1 LSTPAGQPYSAS
13 SWKQE
18 VSLRVAAHRSRGGL
32 PAARPATFVQS
43 RQEPLRRAAQ
53 IAARVAARYAQ
64 APSYSQMHVQA
75 LAAQNAVPE
84 ALPGPLAA
92 SAGAF
97 LRQFD
102 AVQAVEPG
110 QPSIQ
115 AWEPALVSAQPA
127 VPPSLEAWES
137 EDFRSIREPDFAL
150 SPPQLAPRRASRQT
164 KNYMSPDE
172 DGRERPALAEGLSV
186 VEDHEATEP
195 VLFTHAKL
203 IEFPRE
209 LVAPRKRRPRRAE
222 GPLAAE
228 GLERQLSIFEVDPG
242 AFPMQP
248 GTDGVAPA
256 WASIELEAQPPDE
269 PEPEPLSAA
278 VLLPDLRMA
287 PIHLRMMSA
296 LVDGALIA
304 GALLGAALVAAAG
317 IGHPL
322 PAGIAKISAIL
333 GFLLAGLLYQTIFLI
348 LDNAT
353 PGMRCTGLFLFT
365 FDGQSPTRSRRR
377 TRFGA
382 LLLSV
387 LPVGLGVA
395 WMLFDDGHLCW
406 HDRLSKTYLRK
417 G

>member
-1 LSTPAGQPYSAS
+1 
-13 SWKQE
+13 
-18 VSLRVAAHRSRGGL
+18 
-32 PAARPATFVQS
+32 
-43 RQEPLRRAAQ
+43 
-53 IAARVAARYAQ
+53 
-64 APSYSQMHVQA
+64 
-75 LAAQNAVPE
+75 
-84 ALPGPLAA
+84 
-92 SAGAF
+92 
-97 LRQFD
+97 
-102 AVQAVEPG
+102 
-110 QPSIQ
+110 
-115 AWEPALVSAQPA
+115 
-127 VPPSLEAWES
+127 
-137 EDFRSIREPDFAL
+137 
-150 SPPQLAPRRASRQT
+150 
-164 KNYMSPDE
+164 
-172 DGRERPALAEGLSV
+172 
-186 VEDHEATEP
+186 
-195 VLFTHAKL
+195 
-203 IEFPRE
+203 
-209 LVAPRKRRPRRAE
+209 
-222 GPLAAE
+222 
-228 GLERQLSIFEVDPG
+228 
-242 AFPMQP
+242 MQP